1 LPEGRIGARPMNP
14 LRIDVRELER
24 RPSSLEAGLTARQLN
39 LDEAQVRISGE
50 VAVRLTAERQ
60 SRGGVRVQGELG
72 AEMELTCARCLEALS
87 RPMTAHFNQYYQSNA
102 HHSLTGEIALQEK
115 DLEVGFFTG
124 DFIDVSDIVR
134 EQILLSL
141 PMKPLCQEDCR
152 GLCPA
157 CGRNRNRDGC
167 RCGPVVSDPRLAP
180 LLKFRN

>member
-1 LPEGRIGARPMNP
+1 MRARVMNP

-24 RPSSLEAGLTARQLN
+24 GPRSFKAGLTARQLN
-39 LDEAQVRISGE
+39 LDEGQVRISSA
-50 VAVRLTAERQ
+50 VAVHLTAERQ
-60 SRGGVRVQGELG
+60 SQGGVRVRGELG
-72 AEMELTCARCLEALS
+72 AEMELTCARCLEVLLH
-87 RPMTAHFNQYYQSNA
+87 PLTARFNQYYQSNA
-102 HHSLTGEIALQEK
+102 HHSLAGEIALQKK

-157 CGRNRNRDGC
+157 CGRNRNRDRCG
-167 RCGPVVSDPRLAP
+167 CGPVVSDPRLAP

>member
-1 LPEGRIGARPMNP
+1 MNP
-14 LRIDVRELER
+14 LRIDVRELEWGPR
-24 RPSSLEAGLTARQLN
+24 SLKAGLTARQLN
-39 LDEAQVRISGE
+39 LDEGQVRVAGE
-50 VAVRLTAERQ
+50 VAVHLTAERQ
-60 SRGGVRVQGELG
+60 SQGGVRVQGELG
-72 AEMELTCARCLEALS
+72 VEMEMTCARCLEALS

-102 HHSLTGEIALQEK
+102 HHSLTGEIALQTK
-115 DLEVGFFTG
+115 DMEVGFFTG

-157 CGRNRNRDGC
+157 CGQNRNRDLC
-167 RCGPVVSDPRLAP
+167 RCGPLVSDPRLAP